1 MKILLDENI
10 DVNFKEELSD
20 FNIQTVRD
28 NNRTGIENG
37 KLLEPAIKNNYN
49 VFITLD
55 SNLRYQQNLS
65 KYKIHILVI
74 KTKDSRLTHIK
85 LFLPEI
91 KKNLIKISQKN
102 EFEVIEIF
110 L

>member
-37 KLLEPAIKNNYN
+37 KLLE
-49 VFITLD
+49 
-55 SNLRYQQNLS
+55 R
-65 KYKIHILVI
+65 
-74 KTKDSRLTHIK
+74 R
-85 LFLPEI
+85 
-91 KKNLIKISQKN
+91 
-102 EFEVIEIF
+102 
-110 L
+110 